1 MTQVADADPAI
12 AVVAVAVEVAVGVA
26 ASYAC
31 VQDPS
36 RSCGGCSV
44 STGPA
49 NCPYLYLIDETRH

>member
-1 MTQVADADPAI
+1 MVQMTQTADAAK
-12 AVVAVAVEVAVGVA
+12 VVAAVEVAVA
-26 ASYAC
+26 YTC

-49 NCPYLYLIDETRH
+49 NCPYLYLIDEARH

>member
-1 MTQVADADPAI
+1 MTQLAEVDDAVSVA
-12 AVVAVAVEVAVGVA
+12 AVVDAVAVPV
-26 ASYAC
+26 SYTC